1 MYVIKSRKIVR
12 IALVTTKCNR
22 EYVTS
27 ELEKKMNKRKTNKTS
42 SLYPIEGTKGRRKG
56 NKKVIRKK
64 AKKKKWKNDG
74 KKLTEISQFN
84 LTLNLFQKLVNLT

>member
-64 AKKKKWKNDG
+64 AKKKKQKNDG

-84 LTLNLFQKLVNLT
+84 LTLNLFQKSVNLT

>member
-27 ELEKKMNKRKTNKTS
+27 ELEKKMNRRKTNKTS

-64 AKKKKWKNDG
+64 VKAKKKKWKKDG

-84 LTLNLFQKLVNLT
+84 LTLQFQL